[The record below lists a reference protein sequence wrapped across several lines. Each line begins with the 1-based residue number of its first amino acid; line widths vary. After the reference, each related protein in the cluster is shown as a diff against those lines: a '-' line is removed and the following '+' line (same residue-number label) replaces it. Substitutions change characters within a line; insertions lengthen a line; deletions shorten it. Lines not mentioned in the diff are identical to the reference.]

1 MDNTVVLVPVVLRKH
16 YAKRREDYYA
26 TVCLLADMKGK
37 LLSAGVGFQ
46 SKVDQ
51 HARVI
56 GRNVAMGR
64 AVKALSDGVPNG
76 FGNPSGH
83 IQRVN
88 RELGC
93 ELFNHYK
100 GIPEPSV
107 HIPIPIQEMIDEA
120 VEHRMRLTID
130 LDSQK
135 WKFIE
140 STSV

>member
-1 MDNTVVLVPVVLRKH
+1 MDYTTVLVPIVLRQH
-16 YAKRREDYYA
+16 YSKRQEDYYA
-26 TVCLLADMKGK
+26 TVCLLTDTKGR

-51 HARVI
+51 HAKAI
-56 GRNVAMGR
+56 GRNVAIGR
-64 AVKALSDGVPNG
+64 AIKALSDGAPNG

-100 GIPEPSV
+100 GISDPSV

-120 VEHRMRLTID
+120 VEHRMRLAVD
-130 LDSQK
+130 LDAQK